1 MTGLRQVADPLAAI
15 GHHAP
20 RRPGSPQG
28 GWWEHSFL
36 GRADQI
42 RVMRAAVRPFLADC
56 PMAADI
62 VLLLSELGANA
73 VRHSG
78 SGQDGGL
85 FTARLL
91 DVPDEYVLGLIEDGG
106 SGWDGDLLASARNAS
121 GLHLV
126 LALSADCGVYGDRRK
141 RTVWFQ
147 VPYPAADRV
156 SLGRAVALDPL
167 PRRMPAAQVALLT
180 TPTWNPRVPGQ
191 IAVGPEVMDQVRVTL
206 RRL

>member
-1 MTGLRQVADPLAAI
+1 MTGPWKAADPLVTV
-15 GHHAP
+15 GYPTP
-20 RRPGSPQG
+20 RPSGGQRR
-28 GWWEHSFL
+28 GWWEQAFPGSE
-36 GRADQI
+36 DQI
-42 RVMRAAVRPFLADC
+42 RVMRAAVRPFLAYC

-78 SGQDGGL
+78 SRQADGV

-91 DVPDEYVLGLIEDGG
+91 DVPGEYVLGLIEDGG
-106 SGWDGDLLASARNAS
+106 SSWDGDLLASARNAS

-126 LALSADCGVYGDRRK
+126 LALSADCGVYGGGRR

-147 VPYPAADRV
+147 VPYPAGDRAPLEPV
-156 SLGRAVALDPL
+156 LAADPL
-167 PRRMPAAQVALLT
+167 PRRVPAAQLPPIPVT
-180 TPTWNPRVPGQ
+180 TWNPCVPGKM
-191 IAVGPEVMDQVRVTL
+191 AVGPEVMDRVRVAL